1 MVRPSP
7 LCNHFGELMQSSLDS
22 SLPPKPPSLAARFG
36 NFVDRTFQYWTV
48 APLVIVLLLLVA
60 YPTFQLLRMSV
71 SEVDIV
77 KGEAVW
83 EFVGLK
89 HLETARQDQVVPTA
103 LKNTLVFVV
112 AVVII
117 ETFLALVISILV
129 SRSKHLVG
137 LYRTVLLIPLLVPP
151 IAIGTMWRLMY
162 DYNYGFINQALK
174 LIGIVAVPTWTADPQ
189 LAMPSVVL
197 VDLWHWTSFMFLII
211 LAGLESMP
219 QEVNEAARV
228 DGASESQIL
237 RYITLPLL
245 RPTLITAVML
255 RTIFAFKV
263 FDEIFLLTGGG
274 PGTATEVISL
284 YIYDV
289 FSSQFRLGYASFLAL
304 GLSVIISVFV
314 IFYRRLGRRAA

>member
-1 MVRPSP
+1 
-7 LCNHFGELMQSSLDS
+7 MQSSLDS
-22 SLPPKPPSLAARFG
+22 SLPPKPPSMAARFG

-77 KGEAVW
+77 KGQTVW

-89 HLETARQDQVVPTA
+89 HLETARQDPVVPTA
-103 LKNTLVFVV
+103 LKNTLVFVI

-162 DYNYGFINQALK
+162 DYNYGFINQVLK

-314 IFYRRLGRRAA
+314 IFYRRLGRRAD

>member
-1 MVRPSP
+1 
-7 LCNHFGELMQSSLDS
+7 MQSSLDS
-22 SLPPKPPSLAARFG
+22 SHPQKPPNLPLRLG

-60 YPTFQLLRMSV
+60 YPTLQLLRMSV

-77 KGEAVW
+77 KGEVVW
-83 EFVGLK
+83 EVVGLK
-89 HLETARQDQVVPTA
+89 HLETALQDQLVPIA
-103 LKNTLVFVV
+103 LRNTLVFVV
-112 AVVII
+112 AVVVI

-174 LIGIVAVPTWTADPQ
+174 LFGVIAVPTWTADPQ

-219 QEVNEAARV
+219 QEINEAARV
-228 DGASESQIL
+228 DGASEFQIL
-237 RYITLPLL
+237 RYVTLPLL
-245 RPTLITAVML
+245 RPTLITAIML

-284 YIYDV
+284 YIYKV
-289 FSSQFRLGYASFLAL
+289 FSGQFRLGYASFLAL

>member
-1 MVRPSP
+1 MY
-7 LCNHFGELMQSSLDS
+7 SSLDS

-48 APLVIVLLLLVA
+48 APLVIVLLVLVA
-60 YPTFQLLRMSV
+60 YPTLQLIRMSV

-77 KGEAVW
+77 NGQAVW

-89 HLETARQDQVVPTA
+89 HLETALQDPVVPTA
-103 LKNTLVFVV
+103 LRNTLVFVI

-117 ETFLALVISILV
+117 ETFLALLISILV

-151 IAIGTMWRLMY
+151 VAIGTMWRLMY
-162 DYNYGFINQALK
+162 DYNYGFINQILK
-174 LIGIVAVPTWTADPQ
+174 LIGIVTLPTWTADPQ
-189 LAMPSVVL
+189 LALPSVVL

-228 DGASESQIL
+228 DGASEFQVL
-237 RYITLPLL
+237 RFITLPLL
-245 RPTLITAVML
+245 RPTLVTAIML

-274 PGTATEVISL
+274 PGTATEMISL
-284 YIYDV
+284 YIYKV
-289 FSSQFRLGYASFLAL
+289 FSGQFRLGYASFLAL

-314 IFYRRLGRRAA
+314 IFYRRVGRRAA

>member
-1 MVRPSP
+1 MNTP
-7 LCNHFGELMQSSLDS
+7 LNSSS
-22 SLPPKPPSLAARFG
+22 VSKPPGLISRLG
-36 NFVDRTFQYWTV
+36 NFIDRTFQYWTI
-48 APLVIVLLLLVA
+48 APLVITLLLLMA
-60 YPTFQLLRMSV
+60 YPSLQLLRMSV

-77 KGEAVW
+77 KGQAVW

-89 HLETARQDQVVPTA
+89 HLETARQDPVVPVA
-103 LKNTLVFVV
+103 LRNTLVFVI

-117 ETFLALVISILV
+117 ETLLALTISILV
-129 SRSKHLVG
+129 SRSRHLVG

-162 DYNYGFINQALK
+162 DYNYGFINQALAVF
-174 LIGIVAVPTWTADPQ
+174 GIAGPTWTADPK
-189 LAMPSVVL
+189 LAMPSIIL

-211 LAGLESMP
+211 LAGLESLP

-245 RPTLITAVML
+245 RPTLLTAVML

-284 YIYDV
+284 YIYNV
-289 FSSQFRLGYASFLAL
+289 FSRQFRLGYASFLAL
-304 GLSVIISVFV
+304 VLAFIISIFV
-314 IFYRRLGRRAA
+314 IFYRRVGQRAQE

>member
-1 MVRPSP
+1 
-7 LCNHFGELMQSSLDS
+7 MQSSLDS
-22 SLPPKPPSLAARFG
+22 SLPPKPPSMAARFG

-77 KGEAVW
+77 KGQTVW

-89 HLETARQDQVVPTA
+89 HLETARQDPVVPTA
-103 LKNTLVFVV
+103 LKNTLVFVI

>member
-1 MVRPSP
+1 MNPSKLSP
-7 LCNHFGELMQSSLDS
+7 TPNQVGISSRLG
-22 SLPPKPPSLAARFG
+22 KFI
-36 NFVDRTFQYWTV
+36 DRTFQYWTV
-48 APLVIVLLLLVA
+48 APLVITLLLLVA
-60 YPTFQLLRMSV
+60 YPSYQLFRMSV

-77 KGEAVW
+77 KGETVW

-89 HLETARQDQVVPTA
+89 HLETARQDPVVPTA
-103 LKNTLVFVV
+103 LKNTLVFVI

-117 ETFLALVISILV
+117 ETVLALVISLLV
-129 SRSKHLVG
+129 SRSNHFVG

-162 DYNYGFINQALK
+162 DYNYGFINQALAVF
-174 LIGIVAVPTWTADPQ
+174 GIPGPTWTADPQ
-189 LAMPSVVL
+189 LAMPSVIL

-211 LAGLESMP
+211 LAGLESLP

-245 RPTLITAVML
+245 RPTLLTAVML

-289 FSSQFRLGYASFLAL
+289 FSGQFRLGYASFLAL
-304 GLSVIISVFV
+304 GLALIISIFV
-314 IFYRRLGRRAA
+314 IFYRRVGQRAQA

>member
-1 MVRPSP
+1 MNPSKLSP
-7 LCNHFGELMQSSLDS
+7 TPNQVGISSRLG
-22 SLPPKPPSLAARFG
+22 KFI
-36 NFVDRTFQYWTV
+36 DRTFQYWTV
-48 APLVIVLLLLVA
+48 APLVITLLLLVA
-60 YPTFQLLRMSV
+60 YPSYQLIRMSV

-77 KGEAVW
+77 KGETVW

-89 HLETARQDQVVPTA
+89 HLETARQDPVVPTA
-103 LKNTLVFVV
+103 LKNTLVFVI

-117 ETFLALVISILV
+117 ETILALVISLLV
-129 SRSKHLVG
+129 SRSNHFVG

-162 DYNYGFINQALK
+162 DYNYGFINQALAVF
-174 LIGIVAVPTWTADPQ
+174 GIPGPTWTADPQ
-189 LAMPSVVL
+189 LAMPSVIL

-211 LAGLESMP
+211 LAGLESLP
-219 QEVNEAARV
+219 QEVNEAASV

-245 RPTLITAVML
+245 RPTLLTAVML

-289 FSSQFRLGYASFLAL
+289 FSGQFRLGYASFLAL
-304 GLSVIISVFV
+304 GLALIISIFV
-314 IFYRRLGRRAA
+314 IFYRRVGQRAQA

>member
-1 MVRPSP
+1 MS
-7 LCNHFGELMQSSLDS
+7 SSLDS
-22 SLPPKPPSLAARFG
+22 SLPPNPPSLAARFG
-36 NFVDRTFQYWTV
+36 NFVDRTFQYWTI
-48 APLVIVLLLLVA
+48 APLVIVLILLVA
-60 YPTFQLLRMSV
+60 YPTFQLVRMSV

-77 KGEAVW
+77 KGQAVW

-89 HLETARQDQVVPTA
+89 HLETALQDPVVPTA
-103 LKNTLVFVV
+103 LKNTLVFVI

-162 DYNYGFINQALK
+162 DYNYGFINQVLK
-174 LIGIVAVPTWTADPQ
+174 LIGVVAVPTWTANPQ

-211 LAGLESMP
+211 LAGLEPMP

-228 DGASESQIL
+228 DGASEFQVL

-245 RPTLITAVML
+245 RPTLITAIML

-263 FDEIFLLTGGG
+263 FDEIFLLTNGG

-284 YIYDV
+284 YIYKV
-289 FSSQFRLGYASFLAL
+289 FSGQFRLGYASFLAL
-304 GLSVIISVFV
+304 ALSVIISIFV
-314 IFYRRLGRRAA
+314 IFYRRVGRRTA

>member
-1 MVRPSP
+1 MNPSKLSP
-7 LCNHFGELMQSSLDS
+7 TPNHFGFSNRLGE
-22 SLPPKPPSLAARFG
+22 FI
-36 NFVDRTFQYWTV
+36 DRTFQYWTV
-48 APLVIVLLLLVA
+48 APLIITLLLLVA
-60 YPTFQLLRMSV
+60 YPSYQLIRMSV

-77 KGEAVW
+77 KGETVW
-83 EFVGLK
+83 EYVGAK
-89 HLETARQDQVVPTA
+89 HLETALQDPVVPTA
-103 LKNTLVFVV
+103 LKNTLVFVI

-117 ETFLALVISILV
+117 ETILALVISLLV
-129 SRSKHLVG
+129 SRSRHFVG

-162 DYNYGFINQALK
+162 DYNYGFINQALAMF
-174 LIGIVAVPTWTADPQ
+174 GIAGPTWTADPQ
-189 LAMPSVVL
+189 LAMPSVIL

-211 LAGLESMP
+211 LAGLESLP

-228 DGASESQIL
+228 DGATESQIF

-245 RPTLITAVML
+245 RPTLVTAVML

-289 FSSQFRLGYASFLAL
+289 FSGQFRLGYASFLAL
-304 GLSVIISVFV
+304 GLSIIISVFV
-314 IFYRRLGRRAA
+314 IFYRRLGRRTQI

>member
-1 MVRPSP
+1 MNTP
-7 LCNHFGELMQSSLDS
+7 LNSSS
-22 SLPPKPPSLAARFG
+22 VSKPPGLISRLG
-36 NFVDRTFQYWTV
+36 NFIDRTFQYWTI
-48 APLVIVLLLLVA
+48 APLVITLLLLMA
-60 YPTFQLLRMSV
+60 YPSLQLLRMSV

-77 KGEAVW
+77 KGQAVW

-89 HLETARQDQVVPTA
+89 HLETARQDPVVPVA
-103 LKNTLVFVV
+103 LRNTLVFVI

-117 ETFLALVISILV
+117 ETLLALTISILV
-129 SRSKHLVG
+129 SRSRHLVG

-162 DYNYGFINQALK
+162 DYNYGFINQTLAVF
-174 LIGIVAVPTWTADPQ
+174 GIAGPTWTADPK
-189 LAMPSVVL
+189 LAMPSIIL

-211 LAGLESMP
+211 LAGLESLP

-245 RPTLITAVML
+245 RPTLLTAVML

-284 YIYDV
+284 YIYNV
-289 FSSQFRLGYASFLAL
+289 FSRQFRLGYASFLAL
-304 GLSVIISVFV
+304 VLAFIISIFV
-314 IFYRRLGRRAA
+314 IFYRRVGQRAQE

>member
-1 MVRPSP
+1 MNPSKLSP
-7 LCNHFGELMQSSLDS
+7 TPNQVGISSRLG
-22 SLPPKPPSLAARFG
+22 KFI
-36 NFVDRTFQYWTV
+36 DRTFQYWTV
-48 APLVIVLLLLVA
+48 APLVITLLLLVA
-60 YPTFQLLRMSV
+60 YPSYQLFRMSV

-77 KGEAVW
+77 KGETVW

-89 HLETARQDQVVPTA
+89 HLETARQDPVVPTA
-103 LKNTLVFVV
+103 LKNTLVFVI

-117 ETFLALVISILV
+117 ETVLALVISLLV
-129 SRSKHLVG
+129 SRSNHFVG

-162 DYNYGFINQALK
+162 DYNYGFINQALAVF
-174 LIGIVAVPTWTADPQ
+174 GIPGPTWTADPQ
-189 LAMPSVVL
+189 LAMPSVIL

-211 LAGLESMP
+211 LAGLESLP

-245 RPTLITAVML
+245 RPTLLTAVML

-289 FSSQFRLGYASFLAL
+289 FSGQFRLGYASFLAL
-304 GLSVIISVFV
+304 GLALIISIFV
-314 IFYRRLGRRAA
+314 IFYRRVGQRAQE

>member
-1 MVRPSP
+1 MK
-7 LCNHFGELMQSSLDS
+7 SSLS
-22 SLPPKPPSLAARFG
+22 QEPPSWSERWG
-36 NFVDRTFQYWTV
+36 NFVDRTFQYWTI
-48 APLVIVLLLLVA
+48 APLVIVLLTLVA
-60 YPTFQLLRMSV
+60 YPTFQLIRMSV

-89 HLETARQDQVVPTA
+89 HLETALQDQVVPTA
-103 LKNTLVFVV
+103 LKNTLGFVV
-112 AVVII
+112 AVVVI
-117 ETFLALVISILV
+117 ETILALVISILV

-162 DYNYGFINQALK
+162 DYNYGFINQVLK
-174 LIGIVAVPTWTADPQ
+174 FIGVTAPPTWTADPQ
-189 LAMPSVVL
+189 LAMPSVIL

-219 QEVNEAARV
+219 QEINEAARV

-237 RYITLPLL
+237 RYVTLPLL
-245 RPTLITAVML
+245 RPTLITAIML

-284 YIYDV
+284 YIYKV
-289 FSSQFRLGYASFLAL
+289 FSGQFRLGYASFLAL

-314 IFYRRLGRRAA
+314 IFYRRLGRRAT

>member
-1 MVRPSP
+1 MKP
-7 LCNHFGELMQSSLDS
+7 
-22 SLPPKPPSLAARFG
+22 SLPQEPPSWTVRWG
-36 NFVDRTFQYWTV
+36 NFVDRTFQYWTI

-60 YPTFQLLRMSV
+60 YPTFQLIRMSV

-89 HLETARQDQVVPTA
+89 HLETALQDQVVPTA

-112 AVVII
+112 AVVVI
-117 ETFLALVISILV
+117 ETILALVISILV

-162 DYNYGFINQALK
+162 DYNYGFINQVLNF
-174 LIGIVAVPTWTADPQ
+174 IGVAAPPTWTADPH
-189 LAMPSVVL
+189 LAMPSVIL

-219 QEVNEAARV
+219 QEINEAARV

-245 RPTLITAVML
+245 RPTLITAIML

-263 FDEIFLLTGGG
+263 FDEIFLLTSGG

-284 YIYDV
+284 YIYKV
-289 FSSQFRLGYASFLAL
+289 FSGQFRLGYASFLAL

>member
-1 MVRPSP
+1 MD
-7 LCNHFGELMQSSLDS
+7 SSLDS
-22 SLPPKPPSLAARFG
+22 SPPPKPPSLAARFG

-60 YPTFQLLRMSV
+60 YPTIQLIRMSV

-77 KGEAVW
+77 NGQAVW

-89 HLETARQDQVVPTA
+89 HLETALQDPVVPTA
-103 LKNTLVFVV
+103 LKNTLVFVI

-117 ETFLALVISILV
+117 ETFLALVIAILV

-162 DYNYGFINQALK
+162 DYNYGFINQVLK
-174 LIGIVAVPTWTADPQ
+174 FIGITAVPTWTANPQ

-197 VDLWHWTSFMFLII
+197 VDLWHWTSFMFLLI

-228 DGASESQIL
+228 DGASEFQIL

-263 FDEIFLLTGGG
+263 FDEIFLLTNGG

-284 YIYDV
+284 YIYKV
-289 FSSQFRLGYASFLAL
+289 FSGQFRLGYASFLAL
-304 GLSVIISVFV
+304 GLSLIISIFV
-314 IFYRRLGRRAA
+314 IFYRRVGRRAA

>member
-1 MVRPSP
+1 MNIRLPFSTDMDTPV
-7 LCNHFGELMQSSLDS
+7 NSSS
-22 SLPPKPPSLAARFG
+22 VSKPPGLINRLG
-36 NFVDRTFQYWTV
+36 NFIDRTFQYWTI
-48 APLVIVLLLLVA
+48 APLVITLLLLVA
-60 YPTFQLLRMSV
+60 YPSLQLIRMSV

-77 KGEAVW
+77 KGQAVW

-89 HLETARQDQVVPTA
+89 HLETARQDPVVPVA
-103 LKNTLVFVV
+103 LRNTLVFVI

-117 ETFLALVISILV
+117 ETLLALTISILV
-129 SRSKHLVG
+129 SRSRHLVG

-162 DYNYGFINQALK
+162 DYNYGFINQALAVF
-174 LIGIVAVPTWTADPQ
+174 GIPGPTWTADPH
-189 LAMPSVVL
+189 LAMPSVIL

-211 LAGLESMP
+211 LAGLESLP
-219 QEVNEAARV
+219 QELNEAARV
-228 DGASESQIL
+228 DGATESQIF

-245 RPTLITAVML
+245 RPTLVTAVML

-289 FSSQFRLGYASFLAL
+289 FSGQFRLGYASFLAL
-304 GLSVIISVFV
+304 GLAVIISVFV
-314 IFYRRLGRRAA
+314 IFYRRLGRRTQM

>member
-1 MVRPSP
+1 MK
-7 LCNHFGELMQSSLDS
+7 SSLS
-22 SLPPKPPSLAARFG
+22 QEPPSWSERWG
-36 NFVDRTFQYWTV
+36 NFVDRTFQYWTI
-48 APLVIVLLLLVA
+48 APLVIVLLMLVA
-60 YPTFQLLRMSV
+60 YPTFQLIRMSV

-89 HLETARQDQVVPTA
+89 HLETALQDQVVPTA
-103 LKNTLVFVV
+103 LKNTLGFVV
-112 AVVII
+112 AVVVI
-117 ETFLALVISILV
+117 ETILALVISILV

-162 DYNYGFINQALK
+162 DYNYGFINQVLK
-174 LIGIVAVPTWTADPQ
+174 FIGVTAPPTWTADPQ
-189 LAMPSVVL
+189 LAMPSVIL

-219 QEVNEAARV
+219 QEINEAARV

-237 RYITLPLL
+237 RYVTLPLL
-245 RPTLITAVML
+245 RPTLITAIML

-284 YIYDV
+284 YIYKV
-289 FSSQFRLGYASFLAL
+289 FSGQFRLGYASFLAL

-314 IFYRRLGRRAA
+314 IFYRRLGRRAT

>member
-1 MVRPSP
+1 MK
-7 LCNHFGELMQSSLDS
+7 S
-22 SLPPKPPSLAARFG
+22 SLPQEPPNRITRWG
-36 NFVDRTFQYWTV
+36 NFVDRTFQYWTI
-48 APLVIVLLLLVA
+48 APLVIVLLMLVA
-60 YPTFQLLRMSV
+60 YPTFQLVRMSV

-77 KGEAVW
+77 KGETVW

-89 HLETARQDQVVPTA
+89 HLETALQDQVVPTA

-112 AVVII
+112 AVVVI
-117 ETFLALVISILV
+117 ETILSLVISILV

-162 DYNYGFINQALK
+162 DYNYGFINEALK
-174 LIGIVAVPTWTADPQ
+174 FIGVAAPPTWTADPQ
-189 LAMPSVVL
+189 LAMPSVIL

-219 QEVNEAARV
+219 QEINEAARV
-228 DGASESQIL
+228 DGASESQVL

-245 RPTLITAVML
+245 RPTLITAIML

-289 FSSQFRLGYASFLAL
+289 FSGQFRLGYASFLAL

-314 IFYRRLGRRAA
+314 IFYLRLGRRAV

>member
-1 MVRPSP
+1 
-7 LCNHFGELMQSSLDS
+7 MQSSLDS
-22 SLPPKPPSLAARFG
+22 SLPPKPPSMAARFG

-77 KGEAVW
+77 KGEVVW
-83 EFVGLK
+83 EVVGLK
-89 HLETARQDQVVPTA
+89 HLETALQDQLVPIA
-103 LKNTLVFVV
+103 LRNTLVFVV
-112 AVVII
+112 AVVVI

-174 LIGIVAVPTWTADPQ
+174 LFGVIALPTWTADPQ

-197 VDLWHWTSFMFLII
+197 VDLWHWTSFMFLIL

-314 IFYRRLGRRAA
+314 IFYRRLGRRAD